1 MFDWFMST
9 ENKIRKHQRRVTNRD
24 TQPDEREQSVRW
36 LLDEGSPKALRA
48 LLMRFDMTLPHQLND
63 KAEREHTYDLLL
75 VKGDELLRPLRLHLK
90 KCRSFA
96 YPLRMFEEVTDAEQT
111 IEMVYELIR
120 IEYEKEDLNHPE
132 KKRNLLIWLA
142 ERKHSGAVA
151 AVEPLLKDF
160 DEGVRIATIE
170 VLLHQDEANLA
181 SMLEGALCRAEEDSN
196 RIRVRVAQVFA
207 QRGWS
212 VSDGDQVG
220 SRLPQGYRLDG
231 SRVVASA

>member
-90 KCRSFA
+90 KCRGFA
-96 YPLRMFEEVTDAEQT
+96 YPLRMFEEVTDAQQT
-111 IEMVYELIR
+111 IEMVYQLLR
-120 IEYEKEDLNHPE
+120 IEYEKDDLNHPE

-142 ERKHSGAVA
+142 ERKHAGAVE
-151 AVEPLLKDF
+151 AVTPFLLDF
-160 DEGVRIATIE
+160 DEGVRIAAIE
-170 VLLHQDEANLA
+170 VLLHQDEDSLSAT
-181 SMLEGALCRAEEDSN
+181 LEGALCREDEDSN

-212 VSDGDQVG
+212 VADAGKVG
-220 SRLPQGYRLDG
+220 AMLPQSYRLDG
-231 SRVVASA
+231 ARVVASA

>member
-142 ERKHSGAVA
+142 ERKHPGAVA
-151 AVEPLLKDF
+151 AVAPLLQDF
-160 DEGVRIATIE
+160 DEGVRIAAIE
-170 VLLHQDEANLA
+170 VLLHQDEPSLPE
-181 SMLEGALCRAEEDSN
+181 MLEAALCRGDEDSN

-212 VSDGDQVG
+212 IADAEKVG
-220 SRLPQGYRLDG
+220 PLLPQGYRVEG